1 MPTPPLFNS
10 FIQAGFECTSA
21 LAENKRRLNLLGQTR
36 HDDLCE
42 KDYQLIKAAGFL
54 TVREGLSWNA
64 VDKGDG
70 VYDFSRYEPMMA
82 AARQHGIQQIWD
94 LNHFDYP
101 FRLDPFSDE
110 FIQAFAAHA
119 REVIKVLRKYT
130 PAPETMYV
138 VPINEI
144 SFFAWIGADMG
155 WWAPYKKGRANGGKL
170 KAQLVKAAIA
180 AMDAIW
186 AVDDNVRFIQVDPFM
201 RRVAKQPEP
210 VSADSTISSSTEDNT
225 TATSSHNSDASS
237 SPSAPQEPLVH
248 PPSKKAL
255 QHIKDFNEVIRFEAW
270 DLLSGRKNPELGGD
284 PKYLDIIGMNYYI
297 HNQEWVIT
305 GENNT
310 VLHQLIDWE
319 SPDRV
324 PFAEMIR
331 DVYERYN
338 RPIFVSE
345 TGSFGARRGEWWERT
360 LKEIDDGL
368 SSGLPIVGVCA
379 YPVLD
384 RPESAG
390 FLLPNS
396 GVWDFD
402 PTDSLCQRIPHEPS
416 LTAIGYYHDRWRR
429 LGLQT

>member
-1 MPTPPLFNS
+1 MEPLFKS
-10 FIQAGFECTSA
+10 FISAGFECTSA
-21 LAENKRRLNLLGQTR
+21 LAQDKRRLNLLGQTR
-36 HDDLCE
+36 HDDLCLD
-42 KDYQLIKAAGFL
+42 DYALMNQNGFL

-64 VDKGDG
+64 IDQGAG
-70 VYDFSRYEPMMA
+70 VYDFSRYIPLLEA
-82 AARQHGIQQIWD
+82 AQRHGIQQIWD

-101 FRLDPFSDE
+101 FRLDPFSKE
-110 FIQAFAAHA
+110 FIEAFAKHA
-119 REVIKVLRKYT
+119 QEFIKLWRSYSPT
-130 PAPETMYV
+130 ETLYV

-155 WWAPYKKGRANGGKL
+155 WWAPYKKGRRNGGKL
-170 KAQLVKAAIA
+170 KAQLVRAAIA

-186 AVDDNVRFIQVDPFM
+186 EVDDNVRFIQVDPFM
-201 RRVAKQPEP
+201 RRVAKQPQP
-210 VSADSTISSSTEDNT
+210 VSEDT
-225 TATSSHNSDASS
+225 TAA
-237 SPSAPQEPLVH
+237 APPIF

-255 QHIKDFNEVIRFEAW
+255 AHIAEFNDVVRFEAW
-270 DLLSGRKNPELGGD
+270 DLLSGRKKPELGGD

-305 GENNT
+305 GEKDT
-310 VLHQLIDWE
+310 ILHQLIDWD

-331 DVYERYN
+331 TVHDRYQ
-338 RPIFVSE
+338 RPIFISE
-345 TGSFGARRGEWWERT
+345 TGSFGTRRGEWWQRT
-360 LKEIDDGL
+360 LAEIDDAL
-368 SSGLPIVGVCA
+368 AHKLPIVGVCA
-379 YPVLD
+379 YPILD

-402 PTDSLCQRIPHEPS
+402 PADSLCQRMGHQPS
-416 LTAIGYYHDRWRR
+416 LTAIGHYHDRWRS